1 MAPRLRVDAP
11 GTVDTDQV
19 VWSEEEI
26 ESFEGVDTSD
36 GEWYAIRTDPWP
48 CPACGAVFEYVTGA
62 HLVLVAP
69 TRDDLLEIAAQ
80 CQKIGR
86 NARIVAYE
94 DSLPAIS
101 IFQWRAL
108 GRPVRVS
115 LRSRRRRR
123 RPSAGRGPAPRRCR
137 RCTGTA

>member
-1 MAPRLRVDAP
+1 M
-11 GTVDTDQV
+11 QV
-19 VWSEEEI
+19 RANTQTPTITEDDRAIWTEEEI
-26 ESFEGVDTSD
+26 ESFEGIDTGE

-48 CPACGAVFEYVTGA
+48 CPACKAVFEYVTGA

-69 TRDDLLEIAAQ
+69 SRDDLIEIAAQ

-86 NARIVAYE
+86 NARIIPYE

-108 GRPVRVS
+108 GRPVHGFRED
-115 LRSRRRRR
+115 LRS
-123 RPSAGRGPAPRRCR
+123 GKPAK
-137 RCTGTA
+137 

>member
-1 MAPRLRVDAP
+1 MHSRLQTQTP
-11 GTVDTDQV
+11 TITDTDQAI
-19 VWSEEEI
+19 WTEEEI
-26 ESFEGVDTSD
+26 ETFEGIDTGD

-48 CPACGAVFEYVTGA
+48 CPACSAVFEYVTGA

-69 TRDDLLEIAAQ
+69 TRDDLIEIAAQ

-94 DSLPAIS
+94 DKLPAIS

-108 GRPVRVS
+108 GRPVHGFRED
-115 LRSRRRRR
+115 LRGSK
-123 RPSAGRGPAPRRCR
+123 PSK
-137 RCTGTA
+137 

>member
-1 MAPRLRVDAP
+1 MHPRLQTQTP
-11 GTVDTDQV
+11 TITDTDQAI
-19 VWSEEEI
+19 WTEEEI
-26 ESFEGVDTSD
+26 ETFEGIDTGD

-48 CPACGAVFEYVTGA
+48 CPACSAVFEYVTGA

-69 TRDDLLEIAAQ
+69 TRDDLIEIAAQ

-94 DSLPAIS
+94 DKLPAIS

-108 GRPVRVS
+108 GRPVHGFRED
-115 LRSRRRRR
+115 LRGGK
-123 RPSAGRGPAPRRCR
+123 PNK
-137 RCTGTA
+137 

>member
-1 MAPRLRVDAP
+1 MHSRLQTQTP
-11 GTVDTDQV
+11 TITDTDQAI
-19 VWSEEEI
+19 WTEEEI
-26 ESFEGVDTSD
+26 ETFEGIDTGD

-48 CPACGAVFEYVTGA
+48 CPACSAVFEYVTGA

-69 TRDDLLEIAAQ
+69 TRDDLIEIAAQ

-94 DSLPAIS
+94 DKLPAIS

-108 GRPVRVS
+108 GRPVHGFRED
-115 LRSRRRRR
+115 LRGGK
-123 RPSAGRGPAPRRCR
+123 PSK
-137 RCTGTA
+137 